1 MRHPNLAPFVSALR
15 SGRSA
20 LARASRTAGSA
31 FVRVV
36 RSSRAA
42 LLAVVLIVSIGAW
55 SSVGA
60 SVWYL
65 HATLSG
71 LPDQTAVRGAGAMA
85 HATTLADSKGRHA
98 FTIFEEQRLHV
109 PLSRVSPQLVNAIL
123 AIEDRRFYNH
133 HGIDPIRI
141 IGAALNNVVEMDR
154 EQGGSTITQQ
164 LARLTLLTPDKTL
177 RRKLREAVLATRLE
191 HNFSKQEI
199 LELYLNKAYFGDGLY
214 GVEAASLGYFGR
226 HASDVGPAEAALI
239 AGLVKS
245 PSSYAPT
252 ASPERAIARRNVVL
266 QAMRSTGAIDEA
278 TYHSAVKSPLRL
290 NDTLRREEAFGQYFK
305 EEVRKWL
312 VHTYGWD
319 RVYHGG
325 LRVETTIDLEMQ
337 KAAEAEIARSL
348 AEIEQ
353 RQLRRRGAVAKGEM
367 LQAALVAI
375 DPRTGHVRAMVGG
388 RAFER
393 SPFNRA
399 TQSRRQPGSAFKP
412 FVYAAAIERG
422 YSPATVITG
431 LSQPVMTPSGA
442 WLPEDG
448 HLESDAISMR
458 AALRTSSNRAAV
470 QMLRTVGIPAAVQ
483 YAEQLGVGTMPHVPS
498 LALGSGEVTLL
509 SLTAAFGAFANE
521 GRLTTPT
528 FVRSVTTGDGQVLYR
543 SNVQTRDAV
552 SPATAFLISSMLQDV
567 VNAGTA
573 WQTRQIGFRLPA
585 AGKTGT
591 TNEYRD
597 AWFVGYTPNLVTG
610 VWIGYDQP
618 RTIVNGG
625 YAAELAVPLWAR
637 FMMAATRDDKPSWF
651 RTPSTVTV
659 AEICPL
665 SGRLATDA
673 CRGSG
678 PTHREYFVRGTQP
691 IDSCLVHRDPVL
703 RGFTA
708 DSALRFPGAPPVPGS
723 REGAVQAP
731 AATPAPATGAASS
744 AAAAP
749 AVAEEAQ
756 PKKKRGFWS
765 RLFGVG
771 GGKDDRKGKGDDER
785 KEERREQK
793 DKGGQN
799 R

>member
-1 MRHPNLAPFVSALR
+1 MRLPDVAPLAALLR
-15 SGRSA
+15 SGRSFLRSA
-20 LARASRTAGSA
+20 TRRSATA
-31 FVRVV
+31 FVTII

-42 LLAVVLIVSIGAW
+42 LITAVLVVSLGTW
-55 SSVGA
+55 SGVGA

-65 HATLSG
+65 HGTLSG
-71 LPDQTAVRGAGAMA
+71 LPDQAAVRGAGAMPR
-85 HATTLADSKGRHA
+85 ATTLADARGQHA
-98 FTIFEEQRLHV
+98 FTIFEERRLHV
-109 PLSRVSPQLVNAIL
+109 PLSSVSPQLINAIL
-123 AIEDRRFYNH
+123 AIEDRRFYDH

-177 RRKLREAVLATRLE
+177 RRKLREAILATRLE
-191 HNFSKQEI
+191 RIFSKDEI
-199 LELYLNKAYFGDGLY
+199 LGLYLNKAYFGDGLY
-214 GVEAASLGYFGR
+214 GVEAASLGYFGK
-226 HASDVGPAEAALI
+226 HASDVGAAEAALI

-245 PSSYAPT
+245 PSTYAPT
-252 ASPERAIARRNVVL
+252 VSPQRALGRRNLVL
-266 QAMRSTGAIDEA
+266 QAMRDTGAIDEA
-278 TYHSAVKSPLRL
+278 TYQSAVKSPLRL
-290 NDTLRREEAFGQYFK
+290 NDTLRREEGFGQYFK

-312 VHTYGWD
+312 VQAYGWD

-325 LRVETTIDLEMQ
+325 LRVETTIDLDLQ
-337 KAAEAEIARSL
+337 KAAEGEIARALS
-348 AEIEQ
+348 EIEE
-353 RQLRRRGAVAKGEM
+353 RQLRRRVVPKGEM

-412 FVYAAAIERG
+412 FVYAAALERG
-422 YSPATVITG
+422 YSPATLITG
-431 LSQPVMTPSGA
+431 LSEPVMTPSGA
-442 WLPEDG
+442 WLPEDE
-448 HLESDAISMR
+448 HLESDAITMR

-470 QMLRTVGIPAAVQ
+470 RMLKTVGIPAAVQ
-483 YAEQLGVGTMPHVPS
+483 YAQQLGVGTMPHVPS

-509 SLTAAFGAFANE
+509 SMTSAFGAFANE
-521 GRLTTPT
+521 GKLATPT
-528 FVRSVTTGDGQVLYR
+528 FVRRVTTGEGQVLFQSR
-543 SNVQTRDAV
+543 VEAKNAV
-552 SPATAFLISSMLQDV
+552 SAATAFLISSMLQDV

-573 WQTRQIGFRLPA
+573 WQARQIGFRLPA

-597 AWFVGYTPNLVTG
+597 AWFVGYTPSLVTG

-637 FMMAATRDDKPSWF
+637 FMIAATRNDKPGWF
-651 RTPSTVTV
+651 RVPSTVTV
-659 AEICPL
+659 ADVCPL
-665 SGRLATDA
+665 SGRLATDS
-673 CRGSG
+673 CRSSG
-678 PTHREYFVRGTQP
+678 PTRSEYFVRGTQP
-691 IDSCLVHRDPVL
+691 IDTCLMHRDPVF

-708 DSALRFPGAPPVPGS
+708 DSLRFPGAPPVVATKEPA
-723 REGAVQAP
+723 RAVP
-731 AATPAPATGAASS
+731 PPAPGAAGPA

-749 AVAEEAQ
+749 AAVEEA
-756 PKKKRGFWS
+756 PAKKKRGFWS
-765 RLFGVG
+765 RLFGIG
-771 GGKDDRKGKGDDER
+771 GRKDDRRDDRENER
-785 KEERREQK
+785 KDDRRDEDEK
-793 DKGGQN
+793 DKSGQK